1 MNVQVLDADLT
12 WATVFQKMEDLKAQN
27 QQVYSYI
34 VTVIAIDYIYNSILL
49 NESGR
54 KTSGDFVS
62 GIIKQTHTVKF
73 KPSKEKLAELL
84 PFEQKYDITKLKEL
98 PWSVIFHR

>member
-1 MNVQVLDADLT
+1 
-12 WATVFQKMEDLKAQN
+12 MEALKAQN
-27 QQVYSYI
+27 HQVYSYI

-49 NESGR
+49 NESG
-54 KTSGDFVS
+54 KKASGDFVS
-62 GIIKQTHTVKF
+62 GFRMKSHRVKF
-73 KPSKEKLAELL
+73 KPSAEKMAQLM